1 MYVCIY
7 IFSDLLR
14 KRDSLLRDFSL
25 KKGSIPGYKG
35 AWERFQEF
43 HKEMYGTEA
52 SFPVPV
58 EAVSLYL
65 TNLGIQA
72 KSSSVINTTSA
83 AITFEHE
90 VRGFQTPCTKPMIT
104 RLKKAIKRK
113 NAETKGSMARR
124 PFSEEEGDKIRGLCV
139 QRRTLH
145 GDKWGR
151 LLALFSVAEAMGLR
165 IGEARTLRVGDVDL
179 SVTPTPLARGV
190 FLKDSK
196 TDSFSTGTTR
206 GALVR
211 DDGGRGQRAF
221 QNLCDYLGVRR
232 WGSKQEFIFRDE
244 EGENLSSAISYSTVR
259 TDLLMACEL
268 AGINLEKIGWHSV
281 RKMAAAQEEERVG
294 GDLARVAS
302 FLGHSEG
309 SRSTVVYVKPRTKGH
324 GGAIGGKKPRGSSRE

>member
-1 MYVCIY
+1 MYVYIY

-14 KRDSLLRDFSL
+14 KRDSFLRDFSL
-25 KKGSIPGYKG
+25 KKGSIRSYKG
-35 AWERFQEF
+35 AWERFRE
-43 HKEMYGTEA
+43 
-52 SFPVPV
+52 
-58 EAVSLYL
+58 
-65 TNLGIQA
+65 
-72 KSSSVINTTSA
+72 
-83 AITFEHE
+83 
-90 VRGFQTPCTKPMIT
+90 
-104 RLKKAIKRK
+104 
-113 NAETKGSMARR
+113 
-124 PFSEEEGDKIRGLCV
+124 
-139 QRRTLH
+139 LH
-145 GDKWGR
+145 
-151 LLALFSVAEAMGLR
+151 V
-165 IGEARTLRVGDVDL
+165 ARTLRVGEVDL
-179 SVTPTPLARGV
+179 SYSPTAPMAQGV

-196 TDSFSTGTTR
+196 KDSFSTGTTR

-244 EGENLSSAISYSTVR
+244 EGENLSAAISYSTVR
-259 TDLLMACEL
+259 TDLLVACEL
-268 AGINLEKIGWHSV
+268 AGVNLEKIGWHSV